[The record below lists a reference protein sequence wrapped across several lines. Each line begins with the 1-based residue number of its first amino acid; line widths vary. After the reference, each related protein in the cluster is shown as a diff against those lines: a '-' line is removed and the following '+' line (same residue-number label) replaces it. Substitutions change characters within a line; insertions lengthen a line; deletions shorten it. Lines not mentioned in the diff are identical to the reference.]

1 MAATVCLSDYLSI
14 GISLM
19 PLKAP
24 RPAFLYTAPCPK
36 TVRVAINTGK
46 RKLAVNRDSQAENL
60 WHNRHPS

>member
-1 MAATVCLSDYLSI
+1 MLIRLLVYRDFPDAI
-14 GISLM
+14 EG
-19 PLKAP
+19 PR